1 MPLKAVCQGRAFG
14 TSAKPISPLT
24 DWRGLLHCHQEVIP
38 PTVISSPAP
47 YQPIPLRSIAGNE
60 KPQNPTK
67 IQESPLSCFSPHFV
81 EKHAGQGH
89 DRYLFSSENRI
100 YQPCKRGDSPP
111 SLTYPL
117 HGSTG
122 RSYAPP
128 LRSVLPAILRGV
140 WGAFAP
146 QFEMPESDINIE

>member
-1 MPLKAVCQGRAFG
+1 MSPRGNPPDRDCI
-14 TSAKPISPLT
+14 TST
-24 DWRGLLHCHQEVIP
+24 P
-38 PTVISSPAP
+38 PTDPT
-47 YQPIPLRSIAGNE
+47 PLNFTSNFKIALTPPRLRLVGLIAGNE

-100 YQPCKRGDSPP
+100 YPPCKRGVLPP

-122 RSYAPP
+122 RSYALP